1 MSTDPYTES
10 RLQRLL
16 AEDERVSELGIRV
29 VRLQED
35 TFALSGEVESTER
48 KALIERLVAEE
59 FPHVTVHCDLG
70 VVRVHEPDEFEE
82 I

>member
-1 MSTDPYTES
+1 MIENPYPAG

-29 VRLQED
+29 VQLQED
-35 TFALSGEVESTER
+35 TFALSGEVESAER

-59 FPHVTVHCDLG
+59 FPDLTVRCDLG
-70 VVRVHEPDEFEE
+70 VVRVHEPDEYEE